1 MLPLWGY
8 DNQGIRAATDTCL
21 GPSSPNHV
29 AIQLTAVQG
38 SRNYDLPLGSTATK
52 ASALAKRWVNT
63 SLMHISVASQS
74 SRQELPACTVIGED
88 PMLFRPLVRQFIDR
102 HRHRLLAQVCSAA
115 SAGYGQNL

>member
-74 SRQELPACTVIGED
+74 SRQELPAIDSFWED
-88 PMLFRPLVRQFIDR
+88 PSVG
-102 HRHRLLAQVCSAA
+102 AQDA
-115 SAGYGQNL
+115 